1 MEEQNNKRNE
11 INFSAKTDV
20 GIHRK
25 LAEEEGLTIK
35 ELHEKITAEKSIQII
50 AEIRK
55 EKGIELLPREE
66 LKLMINELSSMEKG
80 VSNMETS
87 QLLTLIHQG
96 FGKLPSLAAATLLKV
111 KKDASYEIIK
121 KLRNLLKE
129 TDEDNQGSD
138 SSTDSTDFPQLKNP
152 ELDQIVQSLQD
163 IVKNPSGIEEE
174 IGNSEVSNLERPE
187 PISNGSDDKKEET
200 VKQT

>member
-1 MEEQNNKRNE
+1 MEEQNNKKNE
-11 INFSAKTDV
+11 ISFSAKTDV

-66 LKLMINELSSMEKG
+66 LQLMINELSSMEKG

-121 KLRNLLKE
+121 KFG
-129 TDEDNQGSD
+129 DE
-138 SSTDSTDFPQLKNP
+138 L
-152 ELDQIVQSLQD
+152 
-163 IVKNPSGIEEE
+163 
-174 IGNSEVSNLERPE
+174 
-187 PISNGSDDKKEET
+187 
-200 VKQT
+200 